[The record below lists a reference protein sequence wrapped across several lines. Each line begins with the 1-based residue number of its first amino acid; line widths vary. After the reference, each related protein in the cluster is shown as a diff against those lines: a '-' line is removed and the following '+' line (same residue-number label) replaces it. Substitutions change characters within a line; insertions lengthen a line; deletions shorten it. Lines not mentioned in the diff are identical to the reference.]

1 MFFMIAIEKS
11 NIQSVCPICLK
22 RISGEKYIKD
32 EMVFLKKECSDH
44 GVFNVLLSSN
54 AKHYILM
61 EKLFHVNRKK
71 AKSFLTDSEKGC
83 PYDCGLCEKHTQDTC
98 LSIIEITNK
107 CNLSCKNCFA
117 SANDYKLEDPSLEQ
131 IKSMYQT
138 VLNCQNSPTCVQISG
153 GEPTLRDDLPEIISL
168 GKKMGIDHIELNT
181 NGIRIANDIDF
192 FKKIIHSGINAI
204 YLSFDG
210 VYDSIY
216 IKRCGIKLYDIKKKV
231 IDLCHQYNIGVI
243 LVPLVSKNYNLD
255 NIGKIIQFAK
265 ENVPTIRGVH
275 FQPVFSSGRSNINN
289 SNYVTIYDLLKEIE
303 IQTNEEL
310 HIENFTPSL
319 MPNAHCGV
327 TCLCLVNEQKLIPL
341 TNVSNSLNQNDQ
353 KKIDVA
359 SRTKKSVIN
368 RWKNKSKE
376 NSFEIPVISSCC
388 NRTTTIDK
396 NSLNWFDFVNLN
408 ENNYLTI
415 SIMAFQDSLNYEI
428 DRVKNCCIHVITKD
442 NLMIPFCNYN
452 LSSFNCE
459 KYLYRS

>member
-1 MFFMIAIEKS
+1 MIL
-11 NIQSVCPICLK
+11 NIIAC
-22 RISGEKYIKD
+22 RIFEDELLHLIIKD
-32 EMVFLKKECSDH
+32 HDVNEIYVFDNEEFHYSFDKKLQKYHIIYHCYSNLNQLKEILIHKKTSQGIILLLKLMELQLHIEPDLLKK
-44 GVFNVLLSSN
+44 
-54 AKHYILM
+54 
-61 EKLFHVNRKK
+61 
-71 AKSFLTDSEKGC
+71 
-83 PYDCGLCEKHTQDTC
+83 
-98 LSIIEITNK
+98 
-107 CNLSCKNCFA
+107 
-117 SANDYKLEDPSLEQ
+117 
-131 IKSMYQT
+131 
-138 VLNCQNSPTCVQISG
+138 
-153 GEPTLRDDLPEIISL
+153 
-168 GKKMGIDHIELNT
+168 
-181 NGIRIANDIDF
+181 
-192 FKKIIHSGINAI
+192 
-204 YLSFDG
+204 
-210 VYDSIY
+210 
-216 IKRCGIKLYDIKKKV
+216 
-231 IDLCHQYNIGVI
+231 
-243 LVPLVSKNYNLD
+243 
-255 NIGKIIQFAK
+255 
-265 ENVPTIRGVH
+265 
-275 FQPVFSSGRSNINN
+275 
-289 SNYVTIYDLLKEIE
+289 TIYKELKEIE

-376 NSFEIPVISSCC
+376 NSFDVISSCC

-442 NLMIPFCNYN
+442 HLMIPFCNYN